1 MAITITVEE
10 SCSKLDIYVLLL
22 YTKILE
28 KQLNRYL
35 VDNNHA
41 LIISCLTTDVESS
54 EEYEDGKWVSR
65 NR

>member
-1 MAITITVEE
+1 MTIAITVDE

-35 VDNNHA
+35 VDTNHA
-41 LIISCLTTDVESS
+41 LIISCLTCESS
-54 EEYEDGKWVSR
+54 EEYEDGKWVSK